1 MKRFFSITVFVLVL
15 AAAGVRTVAA
25 QQPTPSADDVNR
37 IARQMYCP
45 VCQNT
50 PLDVCETQA
59 CAQWRGLIRD
69 KLAEGWTDD
78 QIKQYFVEQ
87 YGVRVLGEPPRQGW
101 YLLIYIIPPLL
112 LLIGLYILYRVLT
125 GMRKPQAA
133 APTVEA
139 APSAATQDE
148 YLQRV
153 EEELTKRK

>member
-1 MKRFFSITVFVLVL
+1 MKRFFSITLFVLVL
-15 AAAGVRTVAA
+15 AAAWVRVASA

-69 KLAEGWTDD
+69 KLAEGWSED

-87 YGVRVLGEPPRQGW
+87 YGARVLAEPPRQGW
-101 YLLIYIIPPLL
+101 YLLIYIIPPI
-112 LLIGLYILYRVLT
+112 LLIAGLYILYRVLVT
-125 GMRKPQAA
+125 MRKSNTANIQA
-133 APTVEA
+133 EA
-139 APSAATQDE
+139 APSAVGEDE

-153 EEELTKRK
+153 EEELKKRK